1 MAVSKARKAEIKQEL
16 VDWLTAGGG
25 DLEVESFRQR
35 FPEVSRT
42 TFFRYLKE
50 ARIVAGRKDVVETLK
65 TAQELR
71 EAEAEARKAL
81 PVPIYPDMLMPV
93 TNSGAAQVIA
103 EVAKMARRSADKC
116 EHAGKIRNLR
126 GYQQAARLLLETAN
140 TASRVAERLHD
151 AQRIE
156 QMHAAIFEEIR
167 KESPETAGRILQRIQ
182 DLQQSR
188 YGY

>member
-50 ARIVAGRKDVVETLK
+50 ARIVAGRKEVAETLK

-71 EAEAEARKAL
+71 EADAVARQML
-81 PVPIYPDMLMPV
+81 PVPVTPDMVMPV
-93 TNSGAAQVIA
+93 SNSNALEVLA
-103 EVAKMARRSADKC
+103 EVMTMARRVAENC
-116 EHAGKIRNLR
+116 EREGKIRNQKGFL
-126 GYQQAARLLLETAN
+126 QAARTLLASVDTA
-140 TASRVAERLHD
+140 ARVSERLHD